1 MSNTYDDDTDDV
13 KVQQTEEIKV
23 TNDVWSQHGD
33 IFMLSSDADK
43 VKILPP
49 GVYVYGVTMQGWFLK
64 KRSTHFTFPY
74 KVYGQNG
81 MIKNRIKGAW
91 TGLQGN
97 LGILFNG
104 IKGTGKTVT
113 AQDVANWA
121 IEEEGMPVLLVSE
134 PIPNL
139 ADVLVGLNQ
148 KIMIM
153 FDEFEKTHHK
163 EEWQQNLL
171 SVIDGTAKNE
181 YKRLFIFTTNKT
193 KIDDNFIDRPS
204 RIRYRWEFDNLQE
217 DVIREIIDD
226 MLLPELAELKENL
239 VSYLTNRNIVT
250 IDSVK
255 CAVTETNIFKEIPE
269 NFKAILNLSEKE
281 PVSYKIEIIDDSGQ
295 PVYTVASWFQPL
307 HGLDVAFSNPK
318 FVNEQYFK
326 RGRKFL
332 VRDDTGSA
340 NIQLIDVG
348 ETPGTYVCEIAIRAR
363 ETWLDK
369 LIKADDN
376 ESLYNVYGDTLV
388 WLQDKPKDW
397 ETKFEMPP
405 KTEAAKK
412 KWRLKYSDVI
422 EGINRYKLYG
432 SDNNGIFRI
441 RFTPNKSFSKSY
453 SFGNSK
459 DCAWD

>member
-1 MSNTYDDDTDDV
+1 MSNVYDDDTDDV
-13 KVQQTEEIKV
+13 ETPKMEEIKV

-43 VKILPP
+43 VKTLPP
-49 GVYVYGVTMQGWFLK
+49 GIYVYGVTMQGWFLK

-91 TGLQGN
+91 AGLQGN

-121 IEEEGMPVLLVSE
+121 IEEEKMPVLLVSE

-226 MLLPELAELKENL
+226 MLRPELSELKENL

-255 CAVTETNIFKEIPE
+255 CAVTETNIFEEIPE
-269 NFKAILNLSEKE
+269 NFKNILNLSEKE
-281 PVSYKIEIIDDSGQ
+281 PVSYSIDIIDEAGQ
-295 PVYTVASWFQPL
+295 SVFSIAKWYRPMP
-307 HGLDVAFSNPK
+307 GLDVAFSNPK
-318 FVNEQYFK
+318 LVNEQYFK

-332 VRDDTGSA
+332 VRDDMNTA
-340 NIQLIDVG
+340 NLSLIDLG
-348 ETPGTYVCEIAIRAR
+348 EEPGTYVCEAAIRAKD
-363 ETWLDK
+363 TWLSK
-369 LIKADDN
+369 LIDEDRN
-376 ESLYNVYGDTLV
+376 ESIYNVYQDTLV
-388 WLQDKPKDW
+388 WLQDKPENWDF
-397 ETKFEMPP
+397 TMPP
-405 KTEAAKK
+405 KSEAAKR
-412 KWRLKYSDVI
+412 KWREKYTSI
-422 EGINRYKLYG
+422 IRGINLHKLYG
-432 SDNNGIFRI
+432 AEQNSIFRI
-441 RFTPNKSFSKSY
+441 KFTPNKSYSKSY
-453 SFGNSK
+453 NFGNGK